1 MRERLVS
8 DTVLCIS
15 SGLLKSGLGRFGIG
29 QSAMLPGQYSKVII
43 LVLGGIS
50 IADMRAVKLEEQK
63 HAAGSTGASAEGRKR
78 PSVIVGGTSL
88 LTAENVMHAFTH
100 GIDSI

>member
-29 QSAMLPGQYSKVII
+29 QSAMLPGQYRKVII
-43 LVLGGIS
+43 FVLGGIS
-50 IADMRAVKLEEQK
+50 IAAMRAGKLEEQK
-63 HAAGSTGASAEGRKR
+63 HAAGSSGASAEGKKR
-78 PSVIVGGTSL
+78 PTVILGGTSL
-88 LTAENVMHAFTH
+88 LTAENVVHALTH
-100 GIDSI
+100 AVDPI